1 VPFVVS
7 CRAVTWLAAAYTN
20 RRAAR
25 KSAERLVEQE
35 NVGQHGAQMNRG
47 IEIVDELRTDVGA
60 REHESDR
67 AGRDGT
73 IALEG
78 GEPGLDAGEPILAE
92 THRKRARKIRQGRQR
107 PGHGLEPRSRAL
119 ALAVAIAAPALG
131 GIGEQV
137 AVRIQESTEIETR
150 TTVLGH
156 VIRGGP
162 PVAADRV
169 LASQFGYHAMELLM
183 QGSRNRMVVMVNGAL
198 SDVDIMHTVGKQ
210 RLVPLDHPLIEV
222 ARSVKTCFGD

>member
-1 VPFVVS
+1 MVCEVMG
-7 CRAVTWLAAAYTN
+7 RNAGWLALHAGVASGSDVILLPEIPFDIN
-20 RRAAR
+20 RVCEYVSSRR
-25 KSAERLVEQE
+25 TR
-35 NVGQHGAQMNRG
+35 NRG
-47 IEIVDELRTDVGA
+47 FSIVVAAEGA
-60 REHESDR
+60 TF
-67 AGRDGT
+67 AGGAPVVAKVDPT
-73 IALEG
+73 S
-78 GEPGLDAGEPILAE
+78 PDPI
-92 THRKRARKIRQGRQR
+92 R
-107 PGHGLEPRSRAL
+107 
-119 ALAVAIAAPALG
+119 LG

-137 AVRIQESTEIETR
+137 AVRIQETTDIETR

-183 QGSRNRMVVMVNGAL
+183 AGIRNRMVVMVNGDL

-222 ARSVKTCFGD
+222 ARSVKTCVGD